1 MTQTTNQRLLR
12 KAAELMGKEELATR
26 LNVPQDLLKAWLSGQ
41 VTMPDRKLIPL
52 ANVLEQFSTKP

>member
-1 MTQTTNQRLLR
+1 
-12 KAAELMGKEELATR
+12 MGKEELAIR